1 MKKGD
6 AVVDKPISKRE
17 QGEASLERI
26 LDSALSLMVTRGF
39 TATTVNDIANQ
50 AGLTKGAIYFH
61 FKNKT
66 AILLA
71 LLDQIEKLIIGGMT
85 ERVLRAGPTSTDKL
99 VAAIHSQGRLAESK
113 INYLLLFTL
122 ILLEFNGSDTAIE
135 ARVRSIYSA
144 YVTALEEVVRAGM
157 AAGEFHDDIEPRETA
172 AVVMALEHGT
182 LMEWYCRSNTLNGPA
197 LVRAARRVLLKG
209 VLKEAAQK

>member
-1 MKKGD
+1 MKKD
-6 AVVDKPISKRE
+6 ASMAEKPISKRE

-26 LDSALSLMVTRGF
+26 LDSALALMVTRGF
-39 TATTVNDIANQ
+39 NATTVNDIANQ

-71 LLDQIEKLIIGGMT
+71 LLDQVEKLIIGGMT
-85 ERVLRAGPTSTDKL
+85 ERVIKAGPTSTDKL

-135 ARVRSIYSA
+135 PRVRSIYSA
-144 YVTALEEVVRAGM
+144 YVTALEEIVRAGM
-157 AAGEFHDDIEPRETA
+157 AGGEFDADIEPRELA

-182 LMEWYCRSNTLNGPA
+182 LMEWYCRSDTLNGPG
-197 LVRAARRVLLKG
+197 LVRAARHVLLKG
-209 VLKEAAQK
+209 VLKDAAKK